1 MPSTS
6 WQRHFRRKW
15 CRGFSG
21 KTPERNRSHE
31 LPLYLSHPCCG
42 GAPGLPCLRRPT
54 EDRSRAPST
63 ERLFGDLAR
72 SKGFAGDFK
81 GARDDPVD
89 RLKKL
94 AILRAAEIGQ
104 GRRFDRFVIVQ
115 TGDQFII
122 DGVRKSGDDLLPVE
136 KLKVIV
142 VVKFVVKGE
151 PEYEQAFDIRGKI
164 EEIKKE
170 SATKRIEG
178 SNGGR

>member
-1 MPSTS
+1 MSSRYISLTLVVVATLACLACAAQQKTDQGNLQPKGYSEI
-6 WQRHFRRKW
+6 WLDQR
-15 CRGFSG
+15 
-21 KTPERNRSHE
+21 
-31 LPLYLSHPCCG
+31 
-42 GAPGLPCLRRPT
+42 
-54 EDRSRAPST
+54 
-63 ERLFGDLAR
+63 DLQV
-72 SKGFAGDFK
+72 DFK
-81 GARDDPVD
+81 GAPDDPVD